1 VWRHPLDQRRLGA
14 QCPRH
19 GRGHA
24 GAVPYSTGRSGHGG
38 SAPLRGAGAGGEP
51 GSASLGARPSG
62 AQGAGGEP
70 GCAALRGAG
79 AGGGEP
85 NGGVPL
91 ARTRARRS
99 RALHNVCA
107 QRAAANRTAGCP
119 RHGRGH
125 AGAGPYITS
134 ARSGRRRTER
144 RRAPGTDAG
153 TPEPGP
159 TYRLRAAGGGE
170 PNGGVPLARTR
181 ARRSRALHAT
191 RDEAGVV
198 ERVPLGVRL
207 HASARTLKHRA
218 TRAKPADAGYR
229 ISFMCCPCVG

>member
-1 VWRHPLDQRRLGA
+1 MQRGVWRHPLDQRRLGA

-38 SAPLRGAGAGGEP
+38 SAALRGAGAGGEP

-134 ARSGRRRTER
+134 AR
-144 RRAPGTDAG
+144 
-153 TPEPGP
+153 
-159 TYRLRAAGGGE
+159 AGGSAGL
-170 PNGGVPLARTR
+170 VHSDRFPLNACPP
-181 ARRSRALHAT
+181 ALT
-191 RDEAGVV
+191 GI
-198 ERVPLGVRL
+198 P
-207 HASARTLKHRA
+207 
-218 TRAKPADAGYR
+218 GYR
-229 ISFMCCPCVG
+229 TIHSPLMVAFCCAIAAYGIRMYPDAPVLMIDEVAHAHDGCVLYTLTLAHPSYLVPRHQRPA